1 MHLEEHLQELINNVC
16 GGFPTRDVEIINV
29 FDQRRF
35 ARLVHYAWKQGI
47 GFHPDMFMNALKET
61 ELFKGLSEKEI
72 ETKAHELCNKA
83 DFAKSMFHAAFE
95 LENLSI

>member
-1 MHLEEHLQELINNVC
+1 MEKHLQKLIHNVC
-16 GGFPTRDVEIINV
+16 NGFPTRDVEIINV

-35 ARLVHYAWKQGI
+35 ALMAHYAWKQGI
-47 GFHPDMFMNALKET
+47 GFHPDMFMDALKET
-61 ELFKGLSEKEI
+61 ELFKSLSEKEI
-72 ETKAHELCNKA
+72 EAKAHKLCNQA

>member
-1 MHLEEHLQELINNVC
+1 MSVIGTECCLLDSSHGKC
-16 GGFPTRDVEIINV
+16 PIIIVNC
-29 FDQRRF
+29 RRN
-35 ARLVHYAWKQGI
+35 HYVTIIGMWKQGI

>member
-1 MHLEEHLQELINNVC
+1 MEEHLQELIHNVC
-16 GGFPTRDVEIINV
+16 NGFPTRDVEIINV

-35 ARLVHYAWKQGI
+35 ARMAHYAWKHGI

-61 ELFKGLSEKEI
+61 ELFRNLSEKEI
-72 ETKAHELCNKA
+72 EAKAHELCNQA

>member
-1 MHLEEHLQELINNVC
+1 MHMEEHLQELINNVC

-35 ARLVHYAWKQGI
+35 ARMVHYAWKQGI
-47 GFHPDMFMNALKET
+47 GFHPDMFMN
-61 ELFKGLSEKEI
+61 EI

>member
-1 MHLEEHLQELINNVC
+1 
-16 GGFPTRDVEIINV
+16 
-29 FDQRRF
+29 
-35 ARLVHYAWKQGI
+35 
-47 GFHPDMFMNALKET
+47 MFMNALKET